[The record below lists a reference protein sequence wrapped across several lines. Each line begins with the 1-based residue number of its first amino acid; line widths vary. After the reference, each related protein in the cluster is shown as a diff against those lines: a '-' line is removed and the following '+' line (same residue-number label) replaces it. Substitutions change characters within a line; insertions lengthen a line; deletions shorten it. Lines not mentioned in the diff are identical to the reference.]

1 MMVTEMIKRKLSEH
15 GALVEAKGRD
25 GVFPI
30 RIITEGKGSSGV
42 YSRELLKEYADVFAN
57 RAMHLDH
64 PADPERPWERSVA
77 GIAARTG
84 NVEYREVD
92 GVGALFTEAKVRKEY
107 REFVEEF
114 GDLIGVSIYASGTGR
129 EEDGEYIVESFD
141 GDDPY
146 TSVDF
151 VVAAG
156 RGGRV
161 EKMMESYR
169 AIETSVG
176 RPADDGVATA
186 NAENEKMGNHMDE
199 KILALVEALATKV
212 DALDAKVSSIVT
224 LSEQA
229 IQDAAEK
236 VDAFEVVEEVVAAV
250 AEAKLPE
257 EGRKR
262 VIESVKA
269 GNAVAEAVAAEK
281 AYVESI
287 RKSLTEGAQKAE
299 GIKPVGRVIESAA
312 GADDFTFDVFE
323 KAGA

>member
-1 MMVTEMIKRKLSEH
+1 MSARKLVEQ
-15 GALVEAKGRD
+15 GTLVKAKGQD

-30 RIITEGKGSSGV
+30 RIITEGKGSSGT
-42 YSRELLKEYADVFAN
+42 YSRELLEQYGSVFAN
-57 RAMHLDH
+57 RAMHMNH
-64 PADPERPWERSVA
+64 PKDPSQPWERDVL

-84 NVEYREVD
+84 EVR
-92 GVGALFTEAKVRKEY
+92 VGEDEQGRVALYTEAKVRKEY

-114 GDLIGVSIYASGTGR
+114 GDLIGVSIFASGEGR
-129 EEDGEYIVESFD
+129 EENGEYIVESFD
-141 GDDPY
+141 GEDPY

-169 AIETSVG
+169 AIETSAG
-176 RPADDGVATA
+176 KPADDDAATA
-186 NAENEKMGNHMDE
+186 SVENKEKEQKMDE
-199 KILALVEALATKV
+199 LKALIEALTKSVNDKFVALEAKV
-212 DALDAKVSSIVT
+212 DSVVT

-229 IQDAAEK
+229 TQAAADK
-236 VDAFEVVEEVVAAV
+236 TDAFQVADEVSKAV

-269 GNAVAEAVAAEK
+269 GNPVAEAVAAEV
-281 AYVESI
+281 AYVKAITESVAAI
-287 RKSLTEGAQKAE
+287 VAE
-299 GIKPVGRVIESAA
+299 AGVQGRIVESAGAA
-312 GADDFTFDVFE
+312 GFSFADLG
-323 KAGA
+323 KATR

>member
-1 MMVTEMIKRKLSEH
+1 MSTRKLTEH
-15 GALVEAKGRD
+15 GTLVEAKGKD

-42 YSRELLKEYADVFAN
+42 YSRELLEQYGSVFAN
-57 RAMHLDH
+57 RAMHMNH
-64 PADPERPWERSVA
+64 PKDPSAPWERDIL

-84 NVEYREVD
+84 EVR
-92 GVGALFTEAKVRKEY
+92 VGEDEQGRAALYTDAKVRKEY

-114 GDLIGVSIYASGTGR
+114 GDLIGVSIFASGEGR

-141 GDDPY
+141 GEDPY

-161 EKMMESYR
+161 EQMIESYR
-169 AIETSVG
+169 AIETSAG
-176 RPADDGVATA
+176 QPTDNDTGVRRVETKKKEQ
-186 NAENEKMGNHMDE
+186 NMDAEIKSLIESWFKSADE
-199 KILALVEALATKV
+199 KIAALEAK
-212 DALDAKVSSIVT
+212 LDSIVT

-229 IQDAAEK
+229 MQAESDK
-236 VDAFEVVEEVVAAV
+236 TDAFQVADEVSKAV

-269 GNAVAEAVAAEK
+269 GNTVTEAVTAEVAYVKAITESIKATAAE
-281 AYVESI
+281 
-287 RKSLTEGAQKAE
+287 TGAQ
-299 GIKPVGRVIESAA
+299 GRVVEAA
-312 GADDFTFDVFE
+312 GDGGFPEFRS
-323 KAGA
+323 GR

>member
-1 MMVTEMIKRKLSEH
+1 MSARKLVEQ
-15 GALVEAKGRD
+15 GTLVEAKGQD

-30 RIITEGKGSSGV
+30 RIITEGKGSSGT
-42 YSRELLKEYADVFAN
+42 YSRELLEQYGSVFAN
-57 RAMHLDH
+57 RAMHMNH
-64 PADPERPWERSVA
+64 PKDPNQPWERDVL

-84 NVEYREVD
+84 EVR
-92 GVGALFTEAKVRKEY
+92 VGEDEQGRVALYTEAKVRKEY

-114 GDLIGVSIYASGTGR
+114 GDLIGVSIFASGEGR
-129 EEDGEYIVESFD
+129 EENGEYIVESFD

-169 AIETSVG
+169 AIETSAG
-176 RPADDGVATA
+176 KPADDDAATA
-186 NAENEKMGNHMDE
+186 SVENKEKENKMDAELKALIEAWVKSTSEKLTALE
-199 KILALVEALATKV
+199 AKIDSV
-212 DALDAKVSSIVT
+212 VT

-229 IQDAAEK
+229 TQAAADK
-236 VDAFEVVEEVVAAV
+236 TDAFQVADEVSKAV

-269 GNAVAEAVAAEK
+269 GNPVAEAVSAEV
-281 AYVESI
+281 AYVKAITESVAAI
-287 RKSLTEGAQKAE
+287 VAEAGVQGRIVENAGTAGFSFADLGKAT
-299 GIKPVGRVIESAA
+299 R
-312 GADDFTFDVFE
+312 
-323 KAGA
+323 